1 MDNYR
6 EPIESEKEAPKLET
20 TQDVVE
26 GWFESQDTPKPKEL
40 TPNEKE
46 LKKQLQEKMEGIQL
60 SAPVQQQTAQAAQ
73 DLSTQSLE
81 QKVKQLLDFAQTK
94 GLEYSVDI
102 AKKTNDP
109 LLIDL
114 YHDILAKDGYF
125 QKFLDKK

>member
-1 MDNYR
+1 MDQYR

-26 GWFESQDTPKPKEL
+26 GWFESQDQAKPKEL
-40 TPNEKE
+40 TDDEKE
-46 LKKQLQEKMEGIQL
+46 LKKQLQEKMEGVQF
-60 SAPVQQQTAQAAQ
+60 SAPVQQQASQDAV
-73 DLSTQSLE
+73 DLSAQTLE
-81 QKVKQLLDFAQTK
+81 QKIKQLLNLAQTK
-94 GLEYSVDI
+94 SLEYSVDV

-125 QKFLDKK
+125 QKFLKK